1 MIRDIIP
8 PRVEF
13 NFTKGSLQDQ
23 SSNGYAATT
32 TAGNGYWNKDEKA
45 RSLVF
50 DGAATAIDLGNVSDF
65 DNDEVQSFAAVFKTT
80 SNAIQMIAI
89 KSDGAVLFPGWAL
102 YISGGQIFF
111 RIYQTTTATGFRIS
125 TDDTFNDG
133 EVHSVVVTYGGLNG
147 LDKGGAGTKI
157 YVDNQ
162 LVDTTLAHDVAFT
175 ASTLNANDYR
185 IGMASYGSLWF
196 DGPLYY
202 VAQFGA
208 ELTSQQA
215 NQLLTELNTTIP
227 YTAVDFKSKDRYINA
242 VADGMMKKSG
252 TDDWIVDG
260 VGGVLSK
267 VSDPERGQVLA
278 VYSGAGNIT
287 YAYQYNIGVGYYR
300 LRGWLKGDA
309 TNGGIARIKVGG
321 TWMTGSN
328 ATDDWQMIDEV
339 LYNPSAANVPFK
351 MGQTAA
357 TTSYSYYSDIE
368 CIKLNSNNEN
378 DFASPRA
385 YIADGKGWNQSLANI
400 TTSGQIENTGFTLQ
414 SGHWKVNDEDG
425 FNKNLTCVSNGLAT
439 RPSNQVYGTWEF
451 DFKRTTDADVDYISI
466 ISDRIGATVE
476 PIGYHLLV
484 TDYGATQDTVA
495 LRRSTGV
502 GATLLFV
509 GEAGII
515 TSGEW
520 YKFRI
525 TRDASGVFKIYM
537 KGATDADYVLLTAS
551 GGSNPVTDNT
561 YTTCAHINLDLDTG
575 NIRNFRFIPYIE

>member
-13 NFTKGSLQDQ
+13 DFTKGSLQDQ
-23 SSNGYAATT
+23 SSNGYTST
-32 TAGNGYWNKDEKA
+32 FTAGSAYWNKDEKA

-50 DGAATAIDLGNVSDF
+50 DGTATAINLGNVSDF

-89 KSDGAVLFPGWAL
+89 KSDGSTIFPGWAL

-111 RIYQTTTATGFRIS
+111 RIYQTSTATGFRIS

-133 EVHSVVVTYGGLNG
+133 EVHSVVVTYGGTT
-147 LDKGGAGTKI
+147 GGQGGVNTKI

-162 LVDTTLAHDVAFT
+162 LVDTTLSHDVAFT

-267 VSDPERGQVLA
+267 YTDTIRGQVLA

-287 YAYQYNIGVGYYR
+287 YAYQYNLEVGYYR
-300 LRGWLKGDA
+300 LRGWLRGDG
-309 TNGGIARIKVGG
+309 TGGTARIKVGG
-321 TWMTGSN
+321 VWMTGSN
-328 ATDDWQMIDEV
+328 ATGTWQYIDEV

-351 MGQTAA
+351 MGQTVA
-357 TTSYSYYSDIE
+357 TTNTCYFSDIE

-378 DFASPRA
+378 DFVSPRA
-385 YIADGKGWNQSLANI
+385 YIADGKGWNESVSP
-400 TTSGQIENTGFTLQ
+400 TTSGFLENTEWVVDTGSLEVT
-414 SGHWKVNDEDG
+414 DEGDG
-425 FNKNLTCVSNGLAT
+425 TKSLELGLAT
-439 RPSNQVYGTWEF
+439 EAHRPNPITSGYGTWEF
-451 DFKRTTDADVDYISI
+451 ELWKDLDTSQPYVSFLQDRIASFANALGYQIVVSATEAVILRRTTAGGATTVFATAAGYMPLQQWVQFKITRTTDGTWRMWLDDVEIDS
-466 ISDRIGATVE
+466 ATV
-476 PIGYHLLV
+476 
-484 TDYGATQDTVA
+484 
-495 LRRSTGV
+495 
-502 GATLLFV
+502 
-509 GEAGII
+509 
-515 TSGEW
+515 
-520 YKFRI
+520 
-525 TRDASGVFKIYM
+525 
-537 KGATDADYVLLTAS
+537 
-551 GGSNPVTDNT
+551 DNT
-561 YTTCAHINLDLDTG
+561 YTTGLPYININSSNPVGDK
-575 NIRNFRFIPYIE
+575 IRNFRFIPYIE